1 MPSSKSDSP
10 IPEDVVW
17 GNLSPKSRL
26 KEYMPQKRKTSSSN
40 KRNYNIPSGIDEEE
54 MNEQL
59 IGLETPDL
67 PVAPSGMLF
76 PEVPTDKPKRKTPTL
91 VLPAAPTTPLT
102 KKVRKPTVLEQFGL
116 KRTKLAEKTEN
127 QKKKNLTIR
136 TRLDALVSRFKKG
149 GSRKSTFKKSG
160 AKTTFRKSRAKR
172 NRTRKS
178 TLSTFKKGGAKS
190 KSRKSR

>member
-1 MPSSKSDSP
+1 MSKSKSDSP

-26 KEYMPQKRKTSSSN
+26 KAYMPEKRKTSSS
-40 KRNYNIPSGIDEEE
+40 KKKYNIPEGIDEEE
-54 MNEQL
+54 MNEAL
-59 IGLETPDL
+59 FKLDETLDL

-76 PEVPTDKPKRKTPTL
+76 PNVPKEKPKGPTL
-91 VLPAAPTTPLT
+91 ELPAAPTTPLP
-102 KKVRKPTVLEQFGL
+102 KKPSKQKLTVLEQFAL

-127 QKKKNLTIR
+127 QKKKNRTIR

-149 GSRKSTFKKSG
+149 G
-160 AKTTFRKSRAKR
+160 
-172 NRTRKS
+172 TRKS

-190 KSRKSR
+190 RTRKSRAKSRSRKYRRI